1 MTNRVVI
8 TGMGIVGPVGNDR
21 ETFLKNIFDSKV
33 GIEKITKFDATQ
45 TGISVA
51 GEVKDFDPKNSIGK
65 KAAKR
70 MDLFSQYAVHIRPKG
85 PVWQVPLADRQ
96 DPAPNPAGRL
106 SSYPR

>member
-45 TGISVA
+45 TGISIA
-51 GEVKDFDPKNSIGK
+51 GV
-65 KAAKR
+65 
-70 MDLFSQYAVHIRPKG
+70 V
-85 PVWQVPLADRQ
+85 
-96 DPAPNPAGRL
+96 
-106 SSYPR
+106 